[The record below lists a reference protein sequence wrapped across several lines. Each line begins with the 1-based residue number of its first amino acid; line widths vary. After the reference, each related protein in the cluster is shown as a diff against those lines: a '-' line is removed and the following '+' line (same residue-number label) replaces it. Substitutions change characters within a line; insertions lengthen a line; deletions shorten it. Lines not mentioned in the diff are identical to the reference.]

1 MGERE
6 EGEGGG
12 VREAS
17 AFLPP
22 HTHSSL
28 MDSSGVG
35 LPAIAFPQGH
45 SLLYNFNDFGHV
57 LTPSLRSFFSFKS
70 TNFLY
75 VQGLSFGSSRFRYWA
90 TRETS
95 KGA

>member
-1 MGERE
+1 MGQ
-6 EGEGGG
+6 
-12 VREAS
+12 EAS

-28 MDSSGVG
+28 VDSSGVG

-45 SLLYNFNDFGHV
+45 SLLYNFNDFGHI
-57 LTPSLRSFFSFKS
+57 LAPPLRSFFSFKS
-70 TNFLY
+70 TDFLY
-75 VQGLSFGSSRFRYWA
+75 VQGLTFGSSRFRYWA